1 MTITGFD
8 SYEDLEVKEQMQRE
22 LNHRVAQ
29 RLIEDSEPG
38 AYRTAILSAVNGRW
52 SDIWKDVRRDKITIE
67 QARAIVDSL
76 LGARLLVQIVA
87 DQKHE
92 FITQYLAT
100 PTSQL

>member
-29 RLIEDSEPG
+29 RLVDDAEPG

-76 LGARLLVQIVA
+76 LGARLLAQIVA

-92 FITQYLAT
+92 FITQYLA
-100 PTSQL
+100 